1 MNYKMVIEFRDQGSG
16 IRDQYT
22 QIDMT
27 FLCRMSYVVC
37 RMSYVVCRV
46 SYVLSC
52 YHIRKHPI

>member
-37 RMSYVVCRV
+37 RMSYVVCHM
-46 SYVLSC
+46 SYLV
-52 YHIRKHPI
+52 IT